1 MATDR
6 TAGTTPDSNGLGPAL
21 VRFTTEKAFPDE
33 TISSL
38 KIKPDEL
45 PAAIKALDSA
55 KAKLEQDI
63 HKINEETADDVNTWY
78 NNAKVL
84 QDDINRSKQIA
95 NDIIRQS
102 EEPETSGKTVE
113 EAEARAAFLIREL
126 NYNDELI
133 QTLRAIKGI
142 NTVLD
147 EVEQACAERRIVDAL
162 RLLEESWAK
171 LDSISNIGS
180 TKAIKLLNVR
190 AFELKSDIHQV
201 FDHVWKSL
209 VNLDE
214 TKSELSVRQTC
225 EGEPMNLSDA
235 VIGLKA
241 YKEVDKRMTD
251 LWLGLDRSIIGPRM
265 NLRGKTIPSIKVG
278 ESSIQATGQADKT
291 VRSLFS
297 DLTQIFE
304 FLAKVLPSD
313 LVQSISAIMMPEVTT
328 RIVHIWLDSV
338 VPSSLAEMAEFEP
351 VIASVREFCES
362 LLRLRYEGYGE
373 LQGWVDSAP
382 KVYLSKCRAAALDS
396 VRVKLTGGLGPSKE
410 VERVETQTVTRSE
423 GKELAASGPSVA
435 VGVASDDHGWD
446 SAWSDHDNE
455 AQATEEASAINA
467 SSTVEPDDDG
477 ADAWGAWGGDEDAQ
491 QSKPTEFTEETT
503 DSTQV
508 ANPAT
513 EEVVKE
519 AAGDD
524 EADGADAWGWG
535 DEDTTGD
542 SEAVAQPASPVASRS
557 QPAAK
562 GGSSTREMTLKET
575 YYISSMPDPVLS
587 LIFALIEDGASLT
600 QESHQNSPVVA
611 AAAGLFSV
619 PTLVLAMFRAIA
631 PYYYTSEVGGNM
643 YLYNDS
649 SYLAEKLG
657 DFASSWKARGD
668 LTPRAQNMLR
678 IENDIKA
685 LQGFANRAY
694 SNEMNTQKT
703 IVKDL
708 LGGEQSVMQQ
718 NFVEAAIDQ
727 VRSIARAWDGI
738 LAKSAWFQA
747 VGSLVDAVSTK
758 VIKDV
763 MDMPSIGA
771 DESYNIASMIDK
783 ITGLDDLFPPIR
795 TADSEAE
802 GSFDIPSTSQYV
814 PSWLRLGYL
823 SQVLQSNLRDLRY
836 LWMEGELSLYFTL
849 EEVLDLIDVSFE
861 DNSRTREVVKEIKAN
876 PQPVQM

>member
-1 MATDR
+1 MAADW
-6 TAGTTPDSNGLGPAL
+6 TAGTTPASNGLGPAL

-38 KIKPDEL
+38 NIKPDEL
-45 PAAIKALDSA
+45 PAAIKALDGA

-63 HKINEETADDVNTWY
+63 HQINQETADDVNTWY

-102 EEPETSGKTVE
+102 EDPETSGKTVE

-133 QTLRAIKGI
+133 QTLRAIKAI
-142 NTVLD
+142 NTILD

-162 RLLEESWAK
+162 RLLEQSWEN

-190 AFELKSDIHQV
+190 AFELKSDVHQV
-201 FDHVWKSL
+201 CDHVWKSL
-209 VNLDE
+209 VHLDE
-214 TKSELSVRQTC
+214 TKSQLSVQQTC

-251 LWLGLDRSIIGPRM
+251 LWLGLDRLIIGPRM
-265 NLRGKTIPSIKVG
+265 NLRGKVLPAIKVG
-278 ESSIQATGQADKT
+278 ENSVQATGQADKT
-291 VRSLFS
+291 VKSLFS
-297 DLTQIFE
+297 DLTQILE

-328 RIVHIWLDSV
+328 RIVHVWLDSV

-351 VIASVREFCES
+351 VIASAREFCES
-362 LLRLRYEGYGE
+362 LRRLKYEGYGE
-373 LQGWVDSAP
+373 LQEWVDSAP

-396 VRVKLTGGLGPSKE
+396 VRVKLTGGLGPPKE

-423 GKELAASGPSVA
+423 GKELAASGPSA
-435 VGVASDDHGWD
+435 AGAVASDDHGWD
-446 SAWSDHDNE
+446 SAWSDHEDE
-455 AQATEEASAINA
+455 AQASAEASAINPP
-467 SSTVEPDDDG
+467 STVEPEDDG
-477 ADAWGAWGGDEDAQ
+477 ADAWGAWGGDDDDAQ
-491 QSKPTEFTEETT
+491 QSKSTDPSTE
-503 DSTQV
+503 STQI
-508 ANPAT
+508 ASTAT
-513 EEVVKE
+513 EEAVKE
-519 AAGDD
+519 ETGDD

-535 DEDTTGD
+535 DETTGD
-542 SEAVAQPASPVASRS
+542 SEAVAQPESPVASKS

-575 YYISSMPDPVLS
+575 YHISSMPDPVLS
-587 LIFALIEDGASLT
+587 LIFALIEDGAALT
-600 QESHQNSPVVA
+600 KQSYQNSPVVA

-643 YLYNDS
+643 YLYNDA

-657 DFASSWKARGD
+657 DFASSWKARDD

-727 VRSIARAWDGI
+727 VRSIAGAWDGI

-795 TADSEAE
+795 TADSEAD
-802 GSFDIPSTSQYV
+802 GSFEIPSTSQYV

-836 LWMEGELSLYFTL
+836 LWLEGELSLYFTL

-876 PQPVQM
+876 PQPIQI

>member
-1 MATDR
+1 MATYR
-6 TAGTTPDSNGLGPAL
+6 TAGTTPDSNGLGPVL

-38 KIKPDEL
+38 KIKSDEL
-45 PAAIKALDSA
+45 PAAIKALDGA
-55 KAKLEQDI
+55 KAKLQQDI
-63 HKINEETADDVNTWY
+63 HQVNQETADDVNTWY

-133 QTLRAIKGI
+133 QTLRAIKAI

-162 RLLEESWAK
+162 RLLEQSWAK
-171 LDSISNIGS
+171 LDSVSNIGS

-190 AFELKSDIHQV
+190 AFELKSDVHQV
-201 FDHVWKSL
+201 FDHVWNSL
-209 VNLDE
+209 VHLDD
-214 TKSELSVRQTC
+214 TKNELSVQQTC
-225 EGEPMNLSDA
+225 DGEPMNLSDA

-265 NLRGKTIPSIKVG
+265 NLRAKTLPAIKVG
-278 ESSIQATGQADKT
+278 EHSVQATGQADKT
-291 VRSLFS
+291 VKSLFS
-297 DLTQIFE
+297 DLTQILE

-313 LVQSISAIMMPEVTT
+313 LVQSISAVMMPEVTT
-328 RIVHIWLDSV
+328 RLVHVWLDSV

-351 VIASVREFCES
+351 VIASAREFCES
-362 LLRLRYEGYGE
+362 LLRLKYESYGE
-373 LQGWVDSAP
+373 LQEWVDSAP
-382 KVYLSKCRAAALDS
+382 KVYLAKCRAAALDS

-423 GKELAASGPSVA
+423 GKELAASGPSAAVA
-435 VGVASDDHGWD
+435 VASDDHGWD
-446 SAWSDHDNE
+446 SAWSDHEDE
-455 AQATEEASAINA
+455 AQASEASIINA
-467 SSTVEPDDDG
+467 SSTVEPEDDG
-477 ADAWGAWGGDEDAQ
+477 ADAWGAWGDDDDVQ
-491 QSKPTEFTEETT
+491 QSKPSDSTADTT

-508 ANPAT
+508 PNPAT
-513 EEVVKE
+513 KESVKE
-519 AAGDD
+519 EAGND

-542 SEAVAQPASPVASRS
+542 SGAVAQPASPVASKS
-557 QPAAK
+557 QPATK
-562 GGSSTREMTLKET
+562 GGPSTREMTLKET

-600 QESHQNSPVVA
+600 QESHQKSPVVA

-643 YLYNDS
+643 YLYNDA

-657 DFASSWKARGD
+657 DFASSWKARDD
-668 LTPRAQNMLR
+668 LTPRARNMLR

-694 SNEMNTQKT
+694 SNEMNTQKM

-708 LGGEQSVMQQ
+708 LGGEQSVMQR

-727 VRSIARAWDGI
+727 VRSIAGAWDGI

-795 TADSEAE
+795 TAESEAE
-802 GSFDIPSTSQYV
+802 GSFEIPSTSQYV

-836 LWMEGELSLYFTL
+836 LWIEGELSLYFTL

-876 PQPVQM
+876 PQPIQI